1 MASKVSK
8 HQNFKAILVLL
19 VVVGVQV
26 WQKQV
31 SLSGGIGDHQVP

>member
-8 HQNFKAILVLL
+8 CHLSLISGGIQL
-19 VVVGVQV
+19 

-31 SLSGGIGDHQVP
+31 SLSRGIGDNQVP